1 MSVTGVTVPAA
12 VSVFPR
18 ELHQA
23 PRSWAERAHVHL
35 VDCREVDDGDHVA
48 AWQEPDVFTTE
59 VRAAFRSL
67 RQGGTS

>member
-35 VDCREVDDGDHVA
+35 VDCHEVHDGDHA
-48 AWQEPDVFTTE
+48 AWQEPDVSTTE